1 MEKHSTRVV
10 VKEGNTELKD
20 GELSVFGFDVSGKVT
35 TTEGDPVG
43 KVSFLLFGVS
53 NNFVLKFFF

>member
-1 MEKHSTRVV
+1 MEKHTTNVL

-20 GELSVFGFDVSGKVT
+20 GALSVFGFDVSGKVT

-53 NNFVLKFFF
+53 